1 MTLKSGSWVIQDH
14 RKWHYSIDRILVPI
28 DIPLTMALS
37 CIVSAIKR
45 YTGCK
50 SRFATHPAFSSH
62 VRGSPSEYCHKVWYG
77 KTRMVDLRDSEKS
90 LRMCLFRPTRFDT
103 MCERDGQ
110 TDLKTDT
117 ARRHR
122 PRLCTASRGKNA
134 RWPKVVVM
142 RDFLTARR
150 VCTMHSADYA
160 VARCPSVRH
169 TPVLCLNGYTYPQSF
184 YTIG

>member
-37 CIVSAIKR
+37 CIVSEIKR

-77 KTRMVDLRDSEKS
+77 KTRMVWLPDAEKS
-90 LRMCLFRPTRFDT
+90 TKIRPQSTRFDRIH
-103 MCERDGQ
+103 ELDAR
-110 TDLKTDT
+110 TDRRTDT
-117 ARRHR
+117 ARRQAALVR
-122 PRLCTASRGKNA
+122 SIGRQKAE
-134 RWPKVVVM
+134 
-142 RDFLTARR
+142 
-150 VCTMHSADYA
+150 DYHY
-160 VARCPSVRH
+160 RYIFNSSSCSIFI
-169 TPVLCLNGYTYPQSF
+169 VLIVIVIMTTSSIHCLHYKPELWRYL
-184 YTIG
+184 